1 MKTLGWVATILSITG
16 ILLNANLII
25 WCWSVWILS
34 NVFWIIWSIN
44 KKEWSQLVLWIVFL
58 ITNIYGWYQWGI
70 NL

>member
-44 KKEWSQLVLWIVFL
+44 KKEWSQLVLWIIFL